1 MANTT
6 IQIRRSTLTATP
18 GSLANG
24 ELAFTANGDVL
35 FIGSSSTVIPIGG
48 KRFPGTLTSN
58 QALVANSTGG
68 IDKVITA
75 NLVPTNIWA
84 NGAAGTGGQVLTAN
98 ATGGVYWATATS
110 GVAGNDTEIQFNDG
124 GALAGD
130 PGLTYNK
137 TTDALTANGSFNVGT
152 TFVAN
157 STQIVIGTVGTNAVA
172 SNTTAIN
179 IGNST
184 VNATINSTS
193 FSGSA
198 ASLGGVVAASY
209 VQNTDSRTLSGN
221 LNFTGANVTFSGANH
236 TITSTNTYISGNVY
250 INSSIQVGTINNT
263 NGVLVNTTTISIGN
277 SSVNATINSTV
288 FTGSSNNASYLSGVA
303 AANFVQNTDSRTLS
317 GNLTFTGSNLSIGP
331 GSGNVNITTSNT
343 YISGNVAVAG
353 ANITATGATLSI
365 KDIIASGNLTVQGT
379 LTTIDTVNIQ
389 VKDATLKLADQNT
402 TTDLIDF
409 GFYGQS
415 GNSTATYYSGLV
427 RDHNL
432 GTVANSVYT
441 LFSTATEPGQ
451 TVDNTAPT
459 YSLSTLRSYLTTT
472 GLTTN
477 SSTLAITA
485 TGSVN
490 VAIVAN
496 TLTLSTALGV
506 DSGGSGRAT
515 LTNNAILV
523 GNTVGAIG
531 QVSSSTEGHVLQISS
546 GVPTFSML
554 DGGTF

>member
-1 MANTT
+1 MM
-6 IQIRRSTLTATP
+6 
-18 GSLANG
+18 
-24 ELAFTANGDVL
+24 
-35 FIGSSSTVIPIGG
+35 
-48 KRFPGTLTSN
+48 
-58 QALVANSTGG
+58 NS
-68 IDKVITA
+68 
-75 NLVPTNIWA
+75 
-84 NGAAGTGGQVLTAN
+84 
-98 ATGGVYWATATS
+98 
-110 GVAGNDTEIQFNDG
+110 
-124 GALAGD
+124 
-130 PGLTYNK
+130 
-137 TTDALTANGSFNVGT
+137 
-152 TFVAN
+152 
-157 STQIVIGTVGTNAVA
+157 
-172 SNTTAIN
+172 
-179 IGNST
+179 
-184 VNATINSTS
+184 TINSTAYT
-193 FSGSA
+193 GA
-198 ASLGGVVAASY
+198 ANNASYLGTVAAASY

-250 INSSIQVGTINNT
+250 INSSIQVGTISTT

-277 SSVNATINSTV
+277 GSVNATINSTV
-288 FTGSSNNASYLSGVA
+288 YTGSSNNSSYLSGVA

-331 GSGNVNITTSNT
+331 GSGNVNISTSNT
-343 YISGNVAVAG
+343 YISGNVAIAG

-409 GFYGQS
+409 GFYGVS
-415 GNSTATYYSGLV
+415 GNSSATYYSGLV

-432 GTVANSVYT
+432 GTVANAVYT

-451 TVDNTAPT
+451 TVDNTAGT
-459 YSLSTLRSYLTTT
+459 YTLSTLKSYLNST

-485 TGSVN
+485 TGAVN

-506 DSGGSGRAT
+506 ASGGSGRTT
-515 LTNNAILV
+515 LTNNAVLI
-523 GNTVGAIG
+523 GNTAGAIG
-531 QVSSSTEGHVLQISS
+531 QVSSSTEGHVLLIS
-546 GVPTFSML
+546 GGTPTFSML
-554 DGGTF
+554 DGGSF